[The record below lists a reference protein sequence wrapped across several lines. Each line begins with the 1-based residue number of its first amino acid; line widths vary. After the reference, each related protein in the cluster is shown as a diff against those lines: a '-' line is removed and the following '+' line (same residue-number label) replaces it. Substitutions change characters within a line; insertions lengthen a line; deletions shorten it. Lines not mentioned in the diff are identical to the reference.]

1 MNLDRYK
8 GLKTK
13 IRDKSFEIN
22 FKKLDW
28 GFFRLSFLGNA
39 GAIFFAF
46 FLLNPALQKTIS
58 QHLAD
63 NLFFQIVGIVL
74 AIIILVGV
82 EYLKRSVFKIFVDEF
97 IQNAFSVAKS
107 NVFAL
112 LLFST
117 LIFGA
122 SFYLSISGGIQ
133 FSKLS
138 EVKNEIVVKSNKQLF
153 DSLTITS
160 EKSKEPVILEI
171 SNLRESN
178 VTLRDKRD
186 NTPLNYRAARNEYNK
201 LIDDNEAAIAKKQS
215 ELKQI
220 DVALAAHIDTIKKS
234 ETQQIKSNEE
244 SDFSSIFLFVVIST
258 FSELLI
264 IGGLYFRELYE
275 HKSFY
280 ENENRLDPI
289 LKKREK
295 YEYLLRVVYKN
306 GDVKSDETV
315 ISLKKLSDIM
325 ISKGAQYP
333 PKVVSDFYTEMSQLG
348 AFKVSGN
355 KRYAMVSYNEAKN
368 MVESL
373 QS

>member
-8 GLKTK
+8 QLKTQ

-22 FKKLDW
+22 FKRLDY
-28 GFFRLSFLGNA
+28 GLFLLSFLGNA

-63 NLFFQIVGIVL
+63 NIAFQILGIILSV
-74 AIIILVGV
+74 IILVGV

-97 IQNAFSVAKS
+97 IQNAYSFFKS
-107 NVFAL
+107 NVASLF
-112 LLFST
+112 LFSM

-122 SFYLSISGGIQ
+122 SFYFSISGGIL

-153 DSLTITS
+153 DSLTIIS
-160 EKSKEPVILEI
+160 QKSKEPVIVEI
-171 SNLRESN
+171 GNLRESN

-186 NTPLNYRAARNEYNK
+186 NTPLNYRSARNEYQN
-201 LIDDNEAAIAKKQS
+201 LIDANEKAIASKQS

-220 DVALAAHIDTIKKS
+220 DVSLTAQIDTIKKG

-244 SDFSSIFLFVVIST
+244 SDFSSIMLFVIIST
-258 FSELLI
+258 CSELLI
-264 IGGLYFRELYE
+264 IIGIYFRELYN
-275 HKSFY
+275 HRSFY

-295 YEYLLRVVYKN
+295 YEYLLRIIYKN
-306 GDVKSDETV
+306 GDVKSDEPV
-315 ISLKKLSDIM
+315 ISLKKLTDIM
-325 ISKGAQYP
+325 VSKGAQYP
-333 PKVVSDFYTEMSQLG
+333 PKVVSDFYTEMTQLG